1 MLSEAPA
8 EKGPVSPGQGSRS
21 HHLCAL
27 GPEWGVRCKLQ
38 GEVWPWWAWV
48 WEWPKPQEKAGGWSV
63 RASPRRDQEASDH
76 RVAPLGWGVVGG
88 S

>member
-8 EKGPVSPGQGSRS
+8 EKGPVFPGQGSGS

-38 GEVWPWWAWV
+38 GEVWPCWALGV
-48 WEWPKPQEKAGGWSV
+48 GVAEATEEGRRVVSQGFPQE
-63 RASPRRDQEASDH
+63 RPRGQ
-76 RVAPLGWGVVGG
+76 
-88 S
+88 